1 MENHVSAVEQQLVD
15 LHDEVHK
22 ISCLEKEVFRLKQ
35 HTEDL
40 ESSRNWRNNLWLY
53 GVPESLE
60 GSDCLFFHLLPSKIA
75 WHAFLNLVEYSE
87 SS

>member
-1 MENHVSAVEQQLVD
+1 MEETNNLIQHLDDKWSAMENHVSAVEQQLVD

-40 ESSRNWRNNLWLY
+40 ESSRNWRNNL
-53 GVPESLE
+53 
-60 GSDCLFFHLLPSKIA
+60 
-75 WHAFLNLVEYSE
+75 
-87 SS
+87 